1 MEQNTIEKWLIE
13 ELDTDS
19 NWERKFA
26 ESENILDRLANE
38 ALENCSISNNY
49 IGINRMNQKNF
60 EDEILRLPVEKRAEL
75 AQKLL
80 LSLEAPSEDEIAED
94 WMVEALRRAREIDE
108 GTVQPIP
115 AEEVRRK
122 AQALLR

>member
-38 ALENCSISNNY
+38 A
-49 IGINRMNQKNF
+49 MKDKKKKNPKSEF
-60 EDEILRLPVEKRAEL
+60 E
-75 AQKLL
+75 
-80 LSLEAPSEDEIAED
+80 
-94 WMVEALRRAREIDE
+94 
-108 GTVQPIP
+108 
-115 AEEVRRK
+115 
-122 AQALLR
+122 